1 MKIKKKKKKGHDLI
15 GWREWVSLPEL
26 KVNSIKVKVDTG
38 AITSSLHVSYIKKI
52 KGTKTVEFIIH
63 PDQDHSKPE
72 IHASAVVIAERSI
85 KSSNGE
91 SSVRPVIET
100 ALELG
105 GKVFTVELTLVNR
118 DLMGFRML
126 LGREAIRNR
135 FLVHSGKSYLASK
148 R

>member
-1 MKIKKKKKKGHDLI
+1 M
-15 GWREWVSLPEL
+15 SLPEF

-38 AITSSLHVSYIKKI
+38 ARTSSLHVSYIKKI